1 MGTGAG
7 RRAIRPRDRG
17 SEQGCGDGGSE
28 QGAKHDIRARM
39 KESRPQSPLF
49 VKTYDFLLWLIPLA
63 LKFPK
68 SQRFLLAERLS
79 KMALDFYDLIL
90 EAVIEPGRQGERL
103 DEADRLLTKIRLYV
117 RLSYDL
123 YCISLGQ
130 LEHAARLM
138 DELGRLIGGWKRKN
152 ARKESATR

>member
-1 MGTGAG
+1 
-7 RRAIRPRDRG
+7 
-17 SEQGCGDGGSE
+17 
-28 QGAKHDIRARM
+28 M
-39 KESRPQSPLF
+39 KGKDPRPQSPIF
-49 VKTYDFLLWLIPLA
+49 VKTYDFLLWLIPLT

-90 EAVIEPGRQGERL
+90 TAVMEPERQDVRL
-103 DEADRLLTKIRLYV
+103 DEADKLLTKIRLYV

-123 YCISLGQ
+123 HCLSLGQ

-138 DELGRLIGGWKRKN
+138 DEIGRLIGGWKRKREKEGRE
-152 ARKESATR
+152 AKRERKAAA

>member
-1 MGTGAG
+1 MK
-7 RRAIRPRDRG
+7 
-17 SEQGCGDGGSE
+17 QG
-28 QGAKHDIRARM
+28 M
-39 KESRPQSPLF
+39 KDYRPQSPIF
-49 VKTYDFLLWLIPLA
+49 VKTYDFLLWLIPLT

-90 EAVIEPGRQGERL
+90 AAVMEPERQDEKL

-117 RLSYDL
+117 RLSHDL
-123 YCISLGQ
+123 HCISLGQ

-138 DELGRLIGGWKRKN
+138 DEIGRLIGGWKRKR
-152 ARKESATR
+152 AREKAGS